1 MSTVTEPKLKLENGD
16 VLTKEEFL
24 CRWEDTPEIRHAE
37 LLEGVVYV
45 NSAAIST
52 RHGRPQGI
60 ILRWLYEYESHTPNA
75 EVFPPVTSILSD
87 EDVPE
92 PDAVM
97 YIDHPKHGNCQIE
110 EKGYLEGAPELV
122 VEIAASS
129 SSKDLH
135 VKKRVYQKAGVK
147 EYIVWR
153 TVRPGFDWFVLKEG
167 EYVSLMADPN
177 DGYLKSCAFPG
188 LWMDLEAL
196 LSMDKRKVIERMQ
209 ASFNTS
215 EHRDFVAKLSVK

>member
-60 ILRWLYEYESHTPNA
+60 LLSWLDEYERHTPN
-75 EVFPPVTSILSD
+75 VIVLPPVTSVLSD

-97 YIDHPKHGNCQIE
+97 YIDHPVHGSCHLD
-110 EKGYLEGAPELV
+110 EKDYLEGSPELV

-153 TVRPGFDWFVLKEG
+153 TIQTGFDWFVLKEG
-167 EYVSLMADPN
+167 EYASLTADPN
-177 DGYLKSCAFPG
+177 DGYLKSIAFPG
-188 LWMDLEAL
+188 LWVDLEAL

-209 ASFNTS
+209 AGFNTS
-215 EHRDFVAKLSVK
+215 EHRDFVTKLSIK